1 MIDRTSPLDP
11 ALPEQRRI
19 RLTIGCTDSDS
30 IPKVAEAGKVVQRD
44 GDAVQIMHNGVAVE
58 AGGYFGDWMQEII
71 RRLGGHHEPQE
82 ELAFARVIERL
93 DSGSTMIE
101 LGAFWAYYSLWFRRA
116 LPGSINVC
124 VEPDEERLALGKRNF
139 ARNGYDAT
147 FLPYA
152 IGAQLG
158 DDIEFLRERDGTM
171 VRVPVRSV
179 DMIVDELR
187 LRRVDLLHV
196 DIQGAETAMLEGARR
211 LIGSG
216 NLRFLIVSTHHWKIS
231 GDPLTHQRCL
241 LRIRQLGGRIL
252 AEHSVAESAS
262 GDGLIV
268 ASFDPRDADMAPI
281 AISHVRARDSLFG
294 ELEHD
299 LASAQNIAPLE

>member
-1 MIDRTSPLDP
+1 MIDRTSPIDP
-11 ALPEQRRI
+11 ALPEARRI
-19 RLTIGCTDSDS
+19 AQTIACTDSDS
-30 IPKVAEAGKVVQRD
+30 IPKVADAGRVVERD
-44 GDAVQIMHNGVAVE
+44 GERVQIMHNGVLVE
-58 AGGYFGDWMQEII
+58 AGGYFGDWMEEII

-82 ELAFARVIERL
+82 ELAFARVLERL
-93 DSGSTMIE
+93 ESGSTMIE
-101 LGAFWAYYSLWFRRA
+101 LGSYWAYYSLWFRRA

-124 VEPDEERLALGKRNF
+124 VEPDEERMAVGKRNF

-152 IGAQLG
+152 IGAQQG
-158 DDIEFLRERDGTM
+158 DDVEFLRERDQTM

-196 DIQGAETAMLEGARR
+196 DIQGAETAMLEGAQR
-211 LIGSG
+211 LISAGK
-216 NLRFLIVSTHHWKIS
+216 LRFLIVSTHHWKIS
-231 GDPLTHQRCL
+231 GDPLTHQRCVR
-241 LRIRQLGGRIL
+241 RIEQLGGRIL

-268 ASFDPRDADMAPI
+268 ASFDARDADMAPI
-281 AISHVRARDSLFG
+281 TISHIRARDTLFG

-299 LASAQNIAPLE
+299 LAAAQGKAALE